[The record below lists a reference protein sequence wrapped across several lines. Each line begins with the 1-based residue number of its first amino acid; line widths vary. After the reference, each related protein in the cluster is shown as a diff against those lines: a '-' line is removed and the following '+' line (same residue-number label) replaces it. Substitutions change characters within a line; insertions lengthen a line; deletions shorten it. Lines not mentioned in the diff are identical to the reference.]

1 MNEVQETAYHSGE
14 DVAPQITNDVV
25 TDQVEVTEQ
34 QPEGESTPPQDE
46 PRGIKVKYNKEERFV
61 PEDEVPNWV
70 QKGLN
75 YDKVSE
81 KAQQAERLQQN
92 LDRIAKFYGYPDHD
106 SYLAALE
113 QAEMDKRIQ
122 EEAEKLGVDEDV
134 IRNHLHPLNQKLNQY
149 EKELQTIREQEAIRK
164 VESQISA
171 MESDPARFPDFGKH
185 KQAVIQYAAERGYS
199 LEDAYKIVTY
209 EERVQTAALQAQ
221 QEAVRKLQQNAE
233 SSTGSLGADSPEH
246 ASGYTAMT
254 PAERRAFREQNRQRL

>member
-1 MNEVQETAYHSGE
+1 MEEVANHSDEQVQE
-14 DVAPQITNDVV
+14 QIQDP
-25 TDQVEVTEQ
+25 VTEEVETDP
-34 QPEGESTPPQDE
+34 QPEGQDSTPQEE

-81 KAQQAERLQQN
+81 KAQQAERFQQN
-92 LDRIAKFYGYPDHD
+92 LDRIAKFYGYQDHD
-106 SYLAALE
+106 SYMSALE

-122 EEAEKLGVDEDV
+122 EEAEKLGVDEEV
-134 IRNHLHPLNQKLNQY
+134 IRNHLQPLNQKLTQY
-149 EKELQTIREQEAIRK
+149 EKELKTIREQEAVRK

-171 MESDPARFPDFGKH
+171 MENDPTRFPDFGNH
-185 KQAVIQYAAERGYS
+185 KQDVIKLAADNGYS

-209 EERVQTAALQAQ
+209 ESRVQTAALQAQ
-221 QEAVRKLQQNAE
+221 QEAVRKLQQNAD

-246 ASGYTAMT
+246 AGGYMSMS
-254 PAERRAFREQNRQRL
+254 PAERKAFRERVMSGQQ

>member
-1 MNEVQETAYHSGE
+1 MEDIAYHSDE
-14 DVAPQITNDVV
+14 TQETQPIK
-25 TDQVEVTEQ
+25 EVTEQ
-34 QPEGESTPPQDE
+34 TEVTESQPEGQDSPPQEE

-92 LDRIAKFYGYPDHD
+92 LDRVAKFYGYPDHD
-106 SYLAALE
+106 SYMAALE

-122 EEAEKLGVDEDV
+122 EEAEKLNVDEEV
-134 IRNHLHPLNQKLNQY
+134 IRNHLHPLKQQLTKY
-149 EKELQTIREQEAIRK
+149 ETELQTIREQEAIRK

-185 KQAVIQYAAERGYS
+185 KQAVIQYAAERGYP

-209 EERVQTAALQAQ
+209 DSRVQAAALQAQ
-221 QEAVRKLQQNAE
+221 QEAVRKLQQNAD

-246 ASGYTAMT
+246 AAGYMT
-254 PAERRAFREQNRQRL
+254 MSPAERKAFRDKVMSGQI

>member
-1 MNEVQETAYHSGE
+1 MEETAYHSGE
-14 DVAPQITNDVV
+14 EVQEVV
-25 TDQVEVTEQ
+25 NEEVTEQVEVTDQ
-34 QPEGESTPPQDE
+34 QPEGETSPPQEE
-46 PRGIKVKYNKEERFV
+46 PKGIKVKYNKEERFV

-81 KAQQAERLQQN
+81 KAQQAERYQQD
-92 LDRIAKFYGYPDHD
+92 LDRIAKFYGYQDHD
-106 SYLAALE
+106 SYLKALE

-134 IRNHLHPLNQKLNQY
+134 IRNHLQPLNQKLTEY
-149 EKELQTIREQEAIRK
+149 ETKLRTIQEQEALRQ

-171 MESDPARFPDFGKH
+171 MESDPTKFPDFGKH

-209 EERVQTAALQAQ
+209 DSRVQAAALQAQ
-221 QEAVRKLQQNAE
+221 QDAVRKLQQNAD

-246 ASGYTAMT
+246 AGGYMSMT
-254 PAERRAFREQNRQRL
+254 PAERKAFRDAVMRGEK

>member
-1 MNEVQETAYHSGE
+1 MEEIAYQSEETQE
-14 DVAPQITNDVV
+14 ITQ
-25 TDQVEVTEQ
+25 TEEVTEQ
-34 QPEGESTPPQDE
+34 IDVTDSQPEGQDSSPQEE

-81 KAQQAERLQQN
+81 KAQQAERYQQM
-92 LDRIAKFYGYPDHD
+92 LDRTAKYYGFSDHE
-106 SYLAALE
+106 SYMAALE

-134 IRNHLHPLNQKLNQY
+134 IRNHLQPLNQKLTEY
-149 EKELQTIREQEAIRK
+149 ETKLRTIEEQEMIRK
-164 VESQISA
+164 VESQIST
-171 MESDPARFPDFGKH
+171 MENDPSNFPDFGKH

-209 EERVQTAALQAQ
+209 DSRVQTATLQAQ
-221 QEAVRKLQQNAE
+221 QEAVRKLHQNAD
-233 SSTGSLGADSPEH
+233 SSTGSLGADSPDH
-246 ASGYTAMT
+246 ATGYLSMSKE
-254 PAERRAFREQNRQRL
+254 ERKAFKERVKAGQI

>member
-1 MNEVQETAYHSGE
+1 MEETAYHSGE
-14 DVAPQITNDVV
+14 EVQEVVND
-25 TDQVEVTEQ
+25 EVTEQLEVTDQ
-34 QPEGESTPPQDE
+34 QPEGESSPPQEE

-81 KAQQAERLQQN
+81 KAQQAERYQQS

-106 SYLAALE
+106 SYMAALE

-134 IRNHLHPLNQKLNQY
+134 IRNHLQPLNQKLTEY
-149 EKELQTIREQEAIRK
+149 ETKLRTIEEQEAIRK
-164 VESQISA
+164 VESQITI
-171 MESDPARFPDFGKH
+171 MENDPTNFPDFGKH
-185 KQAVIQYAAERGYS
+185 KQAVLQAAYERGYS

-209 EERVQTAALQAQ
+209 DSRVQAAALQAQ
-221 QEAVRKLQQNAE
+221 QEAVRKLQQNAD
-233 SSTGSLGADSPEH
+233 SSTGSLGADSPDH
-246 ASGYTAMT
+246 ATGYLSMSKE
-254 PAERRAFREQNRQRL
+254 ERRAFKERVKAGKI